1 MAQANSIAETKG
13 GVLQLITEDARGHV
27 YVAVRSNQ
35 DKEAFGGNHSYP
47 TVAVMLDDDG
57 SVRIQLKK
65 SDAPIRLLFV

>member
-35 DKEAFGGNHSYP
+35 DSEARDSNQSYP
-47 TVAVMLDDDG
+47 TVAVLLDDDG

-65 SDAPIRLLFV
+65 SDAPIRLTFI